1 MHPAPQPS
9 QSPYFPH
16 SQPGSYAR
24 RLLGYLHVQGA
35 QVGGLRTAPPGV
47 KHCRQDRARLPQ
59 HSALLEG
66 TSPVMFL
73 KAPALCQRC
82 GSPENRNCRTR
93 KTKEER
99 TLCQERSGEAVDWV
113 WASSLIYCVISRKS
127 LLLSVPLHCMVD
139 QAALKSYQVYTS
151 PKSHGNYCKGQKNWM
166 RGKSI
171 HV

>member
-16 SQPGSYAR
+16 SQPDSYAR

-35 QVGGLRTAPPGV
+35 QVRGAQDSTAGREALSSGPCPPP
-47 KHCRQDRARLPQ
+47 A
-59 HSALLEG
+59 ALLEG
-66 TSPVMFL
+66 TSPVMF

-151 PKSHGNYCKGQKNWM
+151 PKSYGNYCKGQKNWM

>member
-16 SQPGSYAR
+16 SQPGSYAL
-24 RLLGYLHVQGA
+24 RLSGYLHVQGA
-35 QVGGLRTAPPGV
+35 QVRGAQDSTGGREAGV
-47 KHCRQDRARLPQ
+47 KHCRQDRACLPQ

-66 TSPVMFL
+66 PSPVMFL

-93 KTKEER
+93 KTKEKR

-113 WASSLIYCVISRKS
+113 WASSLLYCVISRKS
-127 LLLSVPLHCMVD
+127 LLLSVPLTAWWTK
-139 QAALKSYQVYTS
+139 QL
-151 PKSHGNYCKGQKNWM
+151 
-166 RGKSI
+166 
-171 HV
+171 